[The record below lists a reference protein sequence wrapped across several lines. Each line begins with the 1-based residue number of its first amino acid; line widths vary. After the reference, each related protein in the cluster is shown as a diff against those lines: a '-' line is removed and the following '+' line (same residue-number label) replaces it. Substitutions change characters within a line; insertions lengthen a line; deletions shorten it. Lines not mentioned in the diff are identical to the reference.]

1 MSKEIEV
8 EQEDASE
15 SFDPEIF
22 DDDYAFIL
30 AADGSLKSIFLP
42 NIVPFKAP
50 KNVARILK
58 VFGIRDISQVD
69 TGDDKIH

>member
-15 SFDPEIF
+15 SFYPEIC